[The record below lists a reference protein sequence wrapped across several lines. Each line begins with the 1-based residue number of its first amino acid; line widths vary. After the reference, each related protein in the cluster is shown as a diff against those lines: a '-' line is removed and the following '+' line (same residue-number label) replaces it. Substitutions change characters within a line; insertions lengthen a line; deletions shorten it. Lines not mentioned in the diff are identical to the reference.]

1 LLRRIGLVATESLR
15 TGDIRDILPA
25 DLF

>member
-15 TGDIRDILPA
+15 IGDIRDILPT

>member
-1 LLRRIGLVATESLR
+1 LLRRIELVATESLR
-15 TGDIRDILPA
+15 IGDIRDILPA